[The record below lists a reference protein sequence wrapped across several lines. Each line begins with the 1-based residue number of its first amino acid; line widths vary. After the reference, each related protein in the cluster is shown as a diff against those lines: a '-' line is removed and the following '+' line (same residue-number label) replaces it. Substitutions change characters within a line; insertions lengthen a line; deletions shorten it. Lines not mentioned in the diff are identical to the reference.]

1 MRCNVCPH
9 RCELSSG
16 QTGLCRVRQNIGG
29 EIQYLAADTLSSV
42 CPFWSQCGAGS
53 YCVNQPGCSWTCT
66 FCVTTDDV
74 NPELS
79 APAWN
84 PNVELP
90 MTQDGYL
97 DKRKVIGRPTPLRLA
112 TTIPRTPEQVIED
125 WKSSNKPWFAIP
137 STEPSVHVEG
147 VKEIFAGV
155 KEAGGSVFIGTNG
168 WWTEELLEI
177 LGPLVDAVDVGLKA
191 SGNELFL
198 RRVAGASRSAPIFE
212 TIKGLVSHGVS
223 VTVSDIPLYHAAWER
238 DFEQVCD
245 FISDEVPAREFPR
258 LRLRPWGGRIPEEAF
273 GHFKSGLPV
282 RVQEEGAPVAG
293 LWDRS
298 RAHLILRASSI
309 AVTAID
315 SLWIDT
321 GHFSEQE
328 RQFLIDELPPWTVEE
343 GKIIRASA
351 TPQVL
356 GAPVETTA
364 YEIDFEQVKQNA
376 QARTRTR
383 ARER

>member
-1 MRCNVCPH
+1 MESKRGAPH
-9 RCELSSG
+9 
-16 QTGLCRVRQNIGG
+16 
-29 EIQYLAADTLSSV
+29 D
-42 CPFWSQCGAGS
+42 AGWIPKQARG
-53 YCVNQPGCSWTCT
+53 NR
-66 FCVTTDDV
+66 
-74 NPELS
+74 
-79 APAWN
+79 A
-84 PNVELP
+84 
-90 MTQDGYL
+90 
-97 DKRKVIGRPTPLRLA
+97 PTPLLLKS
-112 TTIPRTPEQVIED
+112 TIHRTPEQVVAD
-125 WKSSNKPWFAIP
+125 WKASQKPWFAIR

-191 SGNELFL
+191 SANELFL
-198 RRVAGASRSAPIFE
+198 RKVAGAPRSAPIFD

-223 VTVSDIPLYHAAWER
+223 VTVSDIPLYHAAWEQE
-238 DFEQVCD
+238 FEQVCD
-245 FISDEVPAREFPR
+245 FISDEVPAREYPR

-298 RAHLILRASSI
+298 RVHLILRASLL
-309 AVTAID
+309 AVTSID

-321 GHFSEQE
+321 GHFSERE

-351 TPQVL
+351 TPQVI
-356 GAPVETTA
+356 GAPLDTTA
-364 YEIDFEQVKQNA
+364 YEIDFNIVKQNA
-376 QARTRTR
+376 QARTRTQ